1 MAPSTHRPAP
11 AIPAPMRLLAIDTA
25 LEACSV
31 GVSAGDG
38 SSPVLASEVIGK
50 GHAERLLPMI
60 ATAMADAG
68 LAFAE
73 LDRIAVTIG
82 PGSFTGVRIGIAAA
96 RGLALVGGCAMV
108 GIGTLAALAEKARS
122 VSGARPVL
130 AVLDARRDEV
140 YGQLF
145 AADGTPATEPTV
157 GDAARFA
164 GLIGPDTL
172 LAGSGAEAVAAVAG
186 VGEGRIVH
194 REAHPDIA
202 AVLRLGRAAPP
213 SVAPPRPL
221 YLRPPDARP
230 QAGSVARR

>member
-1 MAPSTHRPAP
+1 
-11 AIPAPMRLLAIDTA
+11 
-25 LEACSV
+25 
-31 GVSAGDG
+31 
-38 SSPVLASEVIGK
+38 
-50 GHAERLLPMI
+50 
-60 ATAMADAG
+60 
-68 LAFAE
+68 
-73 LDRIAVTIG
+73 
-82 PGSFTGVRIGIAAA
+82 
-96 RGLALVGGCAMV
+96 
-108 GIGTLAALAEKARS
+108 
-122 VSGARPVL
+122 VL

-145 AADGTPATEPTV
+145 AADGTPATEPAV
-157 GDAARFA
+157 GDAAMFA

-186 VGEGRIVH
+186 VGEARIVH
-194 REAHPDIA
+194 RDACPDVA